1 MTAEIITY
9 LTTGYWELYGEK
21 SRSFNISS
29 GDTLTVNITAL
40 TPDGQNLA
48 RAALEAWSSVSGIKF
63 QFVSDNDAHI
73 IFDDNEPG
81 AFSYSTTTANGTIIQ
96 SYVNVSTEWLRDF
109 GIQFDSYSYTTYI
122 HEIGHALGLGHAGPY
137 NGGHPNVWFDTISL
151 YDSWQV
157 SVMSYINQAESLLTL
172 SPVERA
178 SYAHPVT
185 PMLADVAAIHELY
198 GKPDSI
204 NVEDTVYGR
213 GANMGGHAEQYFK
226 SWTGEGNPFFNI
238 RLAGQ
243 TAPTFVDMGRDNDF
257 DLITL
262 SPDRTTMYLYENRG
276 TPKQPNFAFLEAVNW
291 GRYIIDFEFADFD
304 ADGDLDFVVA
314 DSSGLHIAFN
324 LSNSDVDIRYIPA
337 VLLDD
342 YDLELVDLDGDGDL
356 DVVEITADGYYIT
369 ENIGNRYNPVLDL
382 DNAVYEPGDW
392 SWVKTYEFV
401 DIDSDGD
408 FDIVGADYYGGLY
421 YFENTGTSRV
431 PNYPGYIYLA
441 NPLDAALYSA
451 EIPAGLLNDFAFVDL
466 DGDSDMDFF
475 SLDTYGDVYYFEN
488 NSTPDLLHFEPTSFY
503 KKTTFTLYDTDG
515 YDTLDLRTDSS
526 DQAIDMNPLG
536 VSNIYG
542 LKGNVIIGPDTYI
555 ERVYAG
561 SGNDVI
567 IGNSAANRIYGMDG
581 HDLIKGNEGNDVL
594 VGDNGNDLISG
605 GPGNDWIY
613 GRKDNDQLHGGHG
626 NDTFVFGENEGN
638 DWIADFGSGKDRLHV
653 AAFETIQ
660 SIEDITIYRSGN
672 NTIVD
677 LSAHGGGNITLEN
690 FVEPLEA
697 ADFYFG

>member
-226 SWTGEGNPFFNI
+226 SWTGEGNPFFNV

-243 TAPTFVDMGRDNDF
+243 TAPTFVDEDYDGDL

-262 SPDRTTMYLYENRG
+262 NSSRTIMYLYENIG
-276 TPKQPNFAFLEAVNW
+276 TSKQPNFVYAESFNW
-291 GRYIIDFEFADFD
+291 GGYIIDFEFADFD
-304 ADGDLDFVVA
+304 ADGDTDFVLA
-314 DSSGLHIAFN
+314 DSSGLHFAFN
-324 LSNSDVDIRYIPA
+324 LANEDVDILFIP
-337 VLLDD
+337 VILQSD
-342 YDLELVDLDGDGDL
+342 YDLELVDIDGDSDL
-356 DVVEITADGYYIT
+356 DIVEIDAQGAYLY
-369 ENIGNRYNPVLDL
+369 ENTGTRYRHEFDPNT
-382 DNAVYEPGDW
+382 YTYFPGDF
-392 SWVKTYEFV
+392 SWVKTFEFV
-401 DIDSDGD
+401 DVDNDGD
-408 FDIVGADYYGGLY
+408 FDIIAADYYGGLY
-421 YFENTGTSRV
+421 YEENIGTSRA
-431 PNYPGYIYLA
+431 PNFADTIYLA

-451 EIPAGLLNDFAFVDL
+451 VIPSGLLNDFAFVDL

-638 DWIADFGSGKDRLHV
+638 DWIADFGNGKDRLHV

-677 LSAHGGGNITLEN
+677 LSAHGGDSITLEN
-690 FVEPLEA
+690 FTEPLDA
-697 ADFYFG
+697 TDFYFG